1 MDAHL
6 PPMET
11 ADYDLMASF
20 SPGSLGAEQ
29 DLMVDLDGNSI
40 PESNVLWYMGKFA
53 FDFLTDS
60 KKLSGQPLPLLT
72 MGNDLINAL
81 NSILCELPPDLLKH
95 KTKNSTIE
103 KDILAY
109 CCFQQKKGFRSPC
122 ELVLFLDLLAF
133 AVQHKEMFCAEAYAM
148 LTLVTLNDFPA
159 ALENFNVNLIC
170 YTTQMA
176 NQAVA
181 EIQKKSPAVM
191 KAGLFSK
198 KANAIRHRK
207 NNADKQ
213 KAITHF
219 LKNRGEPKYRTKS
232 QAIDTMIELDDFRG
246 SKFSTLQRWFN
257 GL

>member
-1 MDAHL
+1 MDAHF

-11 ADYDLMASF
+11 ADYDLMTSF

-29 DLMVDLDGNSI
+29 ELMIDLDGNSI

-60 KKLSGQPLPLLT
+60 KKHSGQPLPLLT

-81 NSILCELPPDLLKH
+81 NSILSELPPDLLKH

-109 CCFQQKKGFRSPC
+109 CSSRHKTGFHSPG
-122 ELVLFLDLLAF
+122 ELVLFLDLLGVAINR
-133 AVQHKEMFCAEAYAM
+133 KNMFDAEVYAM

-176 NQAVA
+176 DQAVA

-198 KANAIRHRK
+198 KANAMRHRK

-219 LKNRGEPKYRTKS
+219 LKNRDEPKYRTKS
-232 QAIDTMIELDDFRG
+232 QAIHTMVELDDFRRY
-246 SKFSTLQRWFN
+246 KFSTLQKWFN